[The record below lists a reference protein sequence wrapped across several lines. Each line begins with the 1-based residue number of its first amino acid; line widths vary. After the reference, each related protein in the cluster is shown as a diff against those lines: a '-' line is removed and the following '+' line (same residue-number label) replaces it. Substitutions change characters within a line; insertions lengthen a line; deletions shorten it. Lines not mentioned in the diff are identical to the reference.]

1 MADADGATKFA
12 DIEKVE
18 EGLKNL
24 QPWPVSI
31 NSHAFTSIHVHTL
44 IHKIDFVV
52 LFKFF
57 EIQLK
62 M

>member
-18 EGLKNL
+18 EGLENL

-31 NSHAFTSIHVHTL
+31 NFCGFSL
-44 IHKIDFVV
+44 IHLHTD
-52 LFKFF
+52 
-57 EIQLK
+57 
-62 M
+62 